1 VNAIS
6 HYIFD
11 LKKQV
16 DLLLSRY
23 EELRLRNIKID
34 NEKEIL
40 LKKVNDLER
49 EVKELTK
56 RLEVVDVVQGISV
69 KDGDSASFA
78 RTKINNLIREIDKCI
93 SLLNE

>member
-1 VNAIS
+1 MNAIS